1 MFIRHCRTERQNL
14 TNSAIKAFA
23 AKHPKDIQ
31 SGYTFKEPAMN
42 ARLPSS
48 ITQSVLQKDSTVFT
62 SGNSQAVRIPK
73 EFQFNTKQVR
83 IVKRGND
90 LVIKPK
96 YRTAADVLAN
106 LPPIDTEN
114 LQEWEAFDKT
124 IRELRHEPTQDRDW
138 QALFGDEKY
147 VKPAAA
153 SRAGKQAKAIASP
166 KKNRA
171 TKA

>member
-1 MFIRHCRTERQNL
+1 
-14 TNSAIKAFA
+14 
-23 AKHPKDIQ
+23 
-31 SGYTFKEPAMN
+31 MN

-48 ITQSVLQKDSTVFT
+48 ITQTVLQKDSTVFK
-62 SGNSQAVRIPK
+62 SGNSQAIRIPK

-96 YRTAADVLAN
+96 YRSAADVLAN
-106 LPPIDTEN
+106 LPPVDAEN
-114 LQEWEAFDKT
+114 LHEWDAFDKA
-124 IRELRHEPTQDRDW
+124 IRELRQEPTQDRDW
-138 QALFGDEKY
+138 QALFGDEKH
-147 VKPAAA
+147 VQQSTA
-153 SRAGKQAKAIASP
+153 SRGDKQPKAAIASP

>member
-1 MFIRHCRTERQNL
+1 
-14 TNSAIKAFA
+14 
-23 AKHPKDIQ
+23 
-31 SGYTFKEPAMN
+31 MN

-62 SGNSQAVRIPK
+62 SGNSQAIRIPK
-73 EFQFNTKQVR
+73 EFQLNTKQVR

-114 LQEWEAFDKT
+114 LQEWDAFDKA
-124 IRELRHEPTQDRDW
+124 IRELRQEPTEDRDW
-138 QALFGDEKY
+138 QALFGDEKHIQQS
-147 VKPAAA
+147 VA
-153 SRAGKQAKAIASP
+153 SRVGKQPKAAIASS
-166 KKNRA
+166 KKNKTTSA
-171 TKA
+171 